1 MHPTP
6 LYHITDEQK
15 DSVYEPAED
24 TFLLL
29 DALEKDREVWAL
41 EQLEPNVVVEIG
53 SGSGIIS
60 VFCQQLLRVPVLT
73 LVTDMNFKALQCTR
87 ATAQLNNVAVEA
99 VQCDLLSALDHR
111 LYGLVD
117 VLLFNPPYV
126 PTEHEATSDS
136 ARCWAGGPTGRDAVD
151 RLFAHLSEILAP
163 GGFFYVVAL
172 HSNDIVSML
181 ARNQSSF
188 SSKILLERRCGI
200 EHLFVLKFT
209 KSKY

>member
-29 DALEKDREVWAL
+29 DALEKDREAL

-136 ARCWAGGPTGRDAVD
+136 AS
-151 RLFAHLSEILAP
+151 LF
-163 GGFFYVVAL
+163 F
-172 HSNDIVSML
+172 
-181 ARNQSSF
+181 SF
-188 SSKILLERRCGI
+188 L
-200 EHLFVLKFT
+200 
-209 KSKY
+209 YY

>member
-29 DALEKDREVWAL
+29 DALEKDAEAL
-41 EQLEPNVVVEIG
+41 EQLKPNVVVEIG
-53 SGSGIIS
+53 SGSGIVS
-60 VFCQQLLRVPVLT
+60 VFCQQLIRSPVFA
-73 LVTDMNFKALQCTR
+73 LVTDINFKALQCTKT
-87 ATAQLNNVAVEA
+87 TAQLNNSSVEA
-99 VQCDLLSALDHR
+99 VQCDLLSALSYR
-111 LYGLVD
+111 LYGLID
-117 VLLFNPPYV
+117 VLFFNPPYV
-126 PTEHEATSDS
+126 
-136 ARCWAGGPTGRDAVD
+136 RCWAGGPTGRGTVD
-151 RLFAHLSEILAP
+151 RIFAQLPEILAP

-172 HSNDIVSML
+172 HSNDIVNML
-181 ARNQSSF
+181 ASNKSTF

>member
-6 LYHITDEQK
+6 LYRITDEQK
-15 DSVYEPAED
+15 ESVYEPAED

-29 DALEKDREVWAL
+29 DALEEDKEAL

-53 SGSGIIS
+53 SGSGIVS
-60 VFCQQLLRVPVLT
+60 VFCQQLLRVPVFTLT
-73 LVTDMNFKALQCTR
+73 TDMNFKALQCTR
-87 ATAQLNNVAVEA
+87 TTAQLNNVSVEA
-99 VQCDLLSALDHR
+99 VQCDLLSALNHR
-111 LYGLVD
+111 LCGLVD

-126 PTEHEATSDS
+126 PTEQEATSDS
-136 ARCWAGGPTGRDAVD
+136 VRCWAGGPTGRGAID
-151 RLFAHLSEILAP
+151 RLFAQLPEILAP
-163 GGFFYVVAL
+163 GGFFFVVAL
-172 HSNDIVSML
+172 HSNDIARML
-181 ARNQSSF
+181 AFNQSIF